1 MFYFQFQR
9 SYHFILL
16 LAKMYHFGKSVNTA
30 IPEGSVSALR
40 CTSHAYEVPP
50 PNLILEKDVI

>member
-16 LAKMYHFGKSVNTA
+16 LAKIYHFGKSVNAA
-30 IPEGSVSALR
+30 IPEGSVSVLR
-40 CTSHAYEVPP
+40 YTSHEYEVPP
-50 PNLILEKDVI
+50 LNVILEKVI

>member
-1 MFYFQFQR
+1 
-9 SYHFILL
+9 
-16 LAKMYHFGKSVNTA
+16 MYHFGKSVNAA
-30 IPEGSVSALR
+30 ITEGSVSALR